1 MLELMN
7 WGLGL
12 VWAITVLVAGIVAY
26 HLGKT
31 RADD

>member
-12 VWAITVLVAGIVAY
+12 VWAITVLVAGIGSY